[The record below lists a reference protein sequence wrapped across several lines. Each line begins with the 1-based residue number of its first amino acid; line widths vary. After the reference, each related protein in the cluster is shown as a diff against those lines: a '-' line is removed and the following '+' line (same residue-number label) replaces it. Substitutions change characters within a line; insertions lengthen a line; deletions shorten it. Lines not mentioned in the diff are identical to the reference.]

1 MSLVINTSSETFT
14 IGTPLPTVEQAA
26 LAGARI
32 CRYSGRT
39 RCFWSDLV
47 HSFCVMDLLD
57 SPVDKFYAAIHDV
70 ASETVVGDILH
81 GIKVDSLKELESQI
95 YARVLKK
102 WGIPLP
108 TDEIKSRVH
117 IADRLAYSGECRLVA
132 PVGHTIRRTNISRKA
147 ERLTRHY
154 MKMACRPSR
163 ESLEVKEFLKRYY
176 ALKELL

>member
-47 HSFCVMDLLD
+47 HSFCVMDLLE
-57 SPVDKFYAAIHDV
+57 SPVDRFYALIHDV
-70 ASETVVGDILH
+70 ASETCVGDILH
-81 GIKVDSLKELESQI
+81 GLKVDSLKELESQV
-95 YARVLKK
+95 YARVLRK

-117 IADRLAYSGECRLVA
+117 IADRLAYTGECRLVA
-132 PVGHTIRRTNISRKA
+132 PAGHTIRCKNISRKA
-147 ERLTRHY
+147 IRLTRQY

-163 ESLEVKEFLKRYY
+163 EFLEVKEFLKRYY

>member
-1 MSLVINTSSETFT
+1 
-14 IGTPLPTVEQAA
+14 
-26 LAGARI
+26 
-32 CRYSGRT
+32 
-39 RCFWSDLV
+39 
-47 HSFCVMDLLD
+47 MDLLD